1 MRTRLITGIAAS
13 MLLAMA
19 VAVAGLS
26 TPARGQPAGNM
37 AIDWNALASTASM
50 APQPQGAGQP
60 PHAAV
65 LSLAMVQGA
74 VYDAVNAID
83 GGHQPYLVAPPVD
96 PGASKEAAAATAA
109 FCVLAGASVAD
120 PTVPCELPGLFPG
133 QFSALKPVYD
143 ASLAS
148 VPGGPA
154 KDGGIAAGEAAA
166 QAMLTA
172 RTNDGRFGPF
182 TFPEGFDPGEWR
194 LAPPQGPTGIVAKDP
209 APWVGFVKPFLV
221 PNVEMLRTDGPNALT
236 SAAYTDDFNEVK
248 ELGSLTSTK
257 RTADETAAAI
267 FWQDS
272 GPAIWNRVYRS
283 LAGRGLDIADSA
295 RLFATTN
302 LAAADGSIGCWNDK
316 AYWSFWRPITAIR
329 EATSDG
335 NPATEADPNWLPLF
349 DPSVPVSGAPLVTPG
364 FPDHPAGHT
373 CVSGATV
380 HALQAFFGTDKV
392 SFTATSNKCSPAP
405 CPTRSFDRF
414 SDALKEIIDARVW
427 GGIHFRT
434 ADVQGAVLGRKV
446 ARYLREHYF
455 QPVDPPA
462 AARTDPTRQRAAALR
477 KCKRKFPGKAK
488 AKKRKK
494 CIKKAKKL
502 PV

>member
-1 MRTRLITGIAAS
+1 MMKRATTA
-13 MLLAMA
+13 LLAAGALLA
-19 VAVAGLS
+19 VAVGGLS
-26 TPARGQPAGNM
+26 ASARGQPAGNM
-37 AIDWNALASTASM
+37 AIDWNAIASTAIM
-50 APQPQGAGQP
+50 AAPPQGAGQP
-60 PHAAV
+60 PHAAP

-83 GGHQPYLVAPPVD
+83 GGHQPYLVAPPAD

-109 FCVLAGASVAD
+109 FCVLAGPSVAD

-148 VPGGPA
+148 IPNGSA
-154 KDGGIAAGEAAA
+154 KDDGVEVGEAAA
-166 QAMLTA
+166 RAMLVA
-172 RTNDGRFGPF
+172 RANDGRFGPF
-182 TFPEGFDPGEWR
+182 TFTEGFDPGQWR
-194 LAPPQGPTGIVAKDP
+194 LAPPQGPAGIVARDP
-209 APWVGFVKPFLV
+209 APWVGFVKPFVV
-221 PNVEMLRTDGPNALT
+221 PNVEILRSDGPNALT
-236 SAAYTDDFNEVK
+236 SAAYARDFNEIE

-257 RTADETAAAI
+257 RTADQTEAAI

-283 LAGRGLDIADSA
+283 SATSRGLDIVDSA
-295 RLFATTN
+295 RLFAMTN

-329 EATSDG
+329 EAASDG
-335 NPATEADPNWLPLF
+335 NPATEADPNWVPLF

-373 CVSGATV
+373 CISGATV

-392 SFTATSNKCSPAP
+392 PFTAISNKCLPAP
-405 CPTRSFDRF
+405 CPPGTFDRF
-414 SDALKEIIDARVW
+414 SDALKEIIGARVW

-434 ADVQGAVLGRKV
+434 ADVQGAVLGKKV
-446 ARYLREHYF
+446 VHYMTKHYF
-455 QPVDPPA
+455 QP
-462 AARTDPTRQRAAALR
+462 T
-477 KCKRKFPGKAK
+477 G
-488 AKKRKK
+488 
-494 CIKKAKKL
+494 
-502 PV
+502 

>member
-1 MRTRLITGIAAS
+1 MSSNTHKFVRAVLTPHGTTPTKGRLKMFRAARIARLTATA
-13 MLLAMA
+13 LLA
-19 VAVAGLS
+19 VAVVGGLPKS
-26 TPARGQPAGNM
+26 ARAQPAGNT
-37 AIDWNALASTASM
+37 AIDWNAIASTAIM
-50 APQPQGAGQP
+50 AAAPQGAGQP
-60 PHAAV
+60 PHAAP

-83 GGHQPYLVAPPVD
+83 GGHQPYLVAPQVD

-109 FCVLAGASVAD
+109 FCVLAGPSVAD

-133 QFSALKPVYD
+133 QFSALKPAYD

-148 VPGGPA
+148 IP
-154 KDGGIAAGEAAA
+154 DGSAEDDGAEVGEVAAT
-166 QAMLTA
+166 AMLAA
-172 RTNDGRFGPF
+172 RANDGRFGPF
-182 TFPEGFDPGEWR
+182 MFPEGFDPGEWR
-194 LAPPQGPTGIVAKDP
+194 LAPPQGAAAIVARDP

-236 SAAYTDDFNEVK
+236 SAAYADDFNKVK
-248 ELGSLTSTK
+248 KLGSLTSTK
-257 RTADETAAAI
+257 RTADQTAAAI

-283 LAGRGLDIADSA
+283 LATSRGLDIADSA
-295 RLFATTN
+295 RLFAMTN

-329 EATSDG
+329 EAASDD
-335 NPATEADPNWLPLF
+335 NPATLADSTWLPLF
-349 DPSVPVSGAPLVTPG
+349 DPSVSVSGAPLVTPG

-373 CVSGATV
+373 CISGATV
-380 HALQAFFGTDKV
+380 HALQAFFGTDEI
-392 SFTATSNKCSPAP
+392 SFTATSNKCAPAP
-405 CPTRSFDRF
+405 CPNRTFDRF

-434 ADVQGAVLGRKV
+434 ADVQGAALGKKV

-455 QPVDPPA
+455 QPE
-462 AARTDPTRQRAAALR
+462 
-477 KCKRKFPGKAK
+477 G
-488 AKKRKK
+488 
-494 CIKKAKKL
+494 
-502 PV
+502 